1 MGTFRV
7 EATVSNLQDRERCV
21 TLDLLV
27 DTGATYTTLP
37 REVADALGLEAID
50 TRRIRLGDGREEL
63 WPIAAIR
70 VRVGEHECPS
80 LALIGQ
86 PGGPALLGAV
96 SLEELSLGVDPSA
109 RRLVPTTSYLLTR
122 LAWRSEDLPEGAL
135 QRAASRASV

>member
-7 EATVSNLQDRERCV
+7 EATVSHLLDRERSV

-37 REVADALGLEAID
+37 LEVADALGLEPID

-70 VRVGEHECPS
+70 VRVGEQECPS

-96 SLEELSLGVDPSA
+96 TLEELSLGVDPSA

-122 LAWRSEDLPEGAL
+122 LAWQREDLPEGAL